1 MLRISKFIMNW
12 IGLYTLVKQEIQRFL
27 RVAIQ
32 TLVTPWISAILFI
45 FVFGSILGSRINTIE
60 GIKYIE
66 FVLPGILMMNVITA
80 AFTHSSSSVY
90 FQRFIRSI
98 EEMLVAPLSHAEMI
112 IGYLAGAV
120 ARAVIIGVGI
130 LFIGL
135 IFNALTIQNLPLFL
149 FYIVGVSVI
158 FGLLGVIVGLASENF
173 EQLSL
178 PGTFILMPLSFV
190 GGMFNSVNMLPS
202 YLQSAAYLNPLFY
215 FIDGARYS
223 MTGYHE
229 TNIIFGIILIIV
241 TSIVLFAV
249 VWKMFSSGWKLRV

>member
-1 MLRISKFIMNW
+1 MNR

-27 RVAIQ
+27 RVSIQ
-32 TLVTPWISAILFI
+32 TLLTPWISAVLFI

-112 IGYLAGAV
+112 AGYLAGAV
-120 ARAVIIGVGI
+120 SRAFIIGIGI
-130 LFIGL
+130 LVIGL
-135 IFNALTIQNLPLFL
+135 FFNALTIQNLPLFL
-149 FYIVGVSVI
+149 FYIIGVSII
-158 FGLLGVIVGLASENF
+158 FGLLGILVGLAAENF

-190 GGMFNSVNMLPS
+190 GGMFNSVNMLPE
-202 YLQSAAYLNPLFY
+202 YLRSVAYFNPLFY

-229 TNIIFGIILIIV
+229 TNITFGIILIILL
-241 TSIVLFAV
+241 SFVLFTI
-249 VWKMFSSGWKLRV
+249 VWILFSRGWKLRV